1 VRPPLS
7 VSAQL
12 TGLCGA
18 TRSAKSRPKTDVKAA
33 AQLVRSDDVMPV
45 VDGFEVCRRLRSDPA
60 TQALPVV
67 MITASA
73 REDRVRGLEAGA
85 DDFLTKPIDRAEL
98 IARVGSLLR
107 IKSYYDTVQ
116 AQAEE
121 LADWNLTLERRVD
134 EQVDELQRL
143 GRLRRF
149 LSPHLADLIVSAE
162 GEALLEGHRRLIAV
176 MCCRLPGFEALVEA
190 AAPEDILTVLGEYH
204 ETLGEVIFEYEG
216 TVGPLLDDRLTV
228 YFNDPLPVDNPAG
241 QAVRMALALRS
252 HMEAVTA
259 AWGKRGLSLDFA
271 RGLDLGYA
279 TLGTIG
285 FSAKRDYVA
294 VGSVVHIASGLC
306 DLAQGGQILIT
317 PRVQAAAAGQV
328 DSSSLGEHS
337 IGGLLRPLA
346 VLEVL
351 KNPSGGH
358 LPSANPPLDP
368 VVGPL
373 SERELEVAALVAQGL
388 SNRDIARQL
397 IIADATAVRHVANI
411 LNKLDFR
418 SRAQIAVWAD
428 RQGLQ
433 SPS

>member
-1 VRPPLS
+1 
-7 VSAQL
+7 
-12 TGLCGA
+12 
-18 TRSAKSRPKTDVKAA
+18 
-33 AQLVRSDDVMPV
+33 
-45 VDGFEVCRRLRSDPA
+45 
-60 TQALPVV
+60 
-67 MITASA
+67 
-73 REDRVRGLEAGA
+73 
-85 DDFLTKPIDRAEL
+85 
-98 IARVGSLLR
+98 
-107 IKSYYDTVQ
+107 DTLQ

-121 LADWNLTLERRVD
+121 LGEWNRTLERRVD

-176 MCCRLPGFEALVEA
+176 LCCRLAGFEALAEY

-204 ETLGEVIFEYEG
+204 ETLGGVIFEYEG

-241 QAVRMALALRS
+241 QAVRMALALHS

-259 AWGKRGLSLDFA
+259 VWGKRGLALDFA
-271 RGLDLGYA
+271 LGLDLGYA

-294 VGSVVHIASGLC
+294 VGSVVRIASGLC
-306 DLAQGGQILIT
+306 DRAQGGQILIT
-317 PRVQAAAAGQV
+317 LRVQAAATGQV
-328 DSSSLGEHS
+328 ESSSLGEHS
-337 IGGLLRPLA
+337 IAGVARPLA
-346 VLEVL
+346 VLQVL
-351 KNPSGGH
+351 KNSSGGH
-358 LPSANPPLDP
+358 HLSPAIPTLDP
-368 VVGPL
+368 LVEPL

-388 SNRDIARQL
+388 SNRDIARHL

-411 LNKLDFR
+411 LNKLAFR

-433 SPS
+433 PPS